1 MKILSFSLC
10 FYPTGAFSP
19 YQEADVCVGAVDEG
33 DCPHVTPRPVD
44 SHGPLRDE
52 DGNGEQKS
60 HDTSDDVRPLRE
72 YINYINVRAFIK
84 LKWVPQFHRL
94 GTISQSVEIPNKS
107 RRLS

>member
-44 SHGPLRDE
+44 SHGPLRDD

-60 HDTSDDVRPLRE
+60 HVRYQE
-72 YINYINVRAFIK
+72 TAENCC
-84 LKWVPQFHRL
+84 L
-94 GTISQSVEIPNKS
+94 GEWFALPSMNRHDPNHSLLLNTCYAKH
-107 RRLS
+107 